1 MLNPNPNTNNNI
13 IMPKVGDKSYP
24 YTPKGK
30 KAAKKA
36 AKRKGLKIMSKKK
49 KGNGS

>member
-1 MLNPNPNTNNNI
+1 MLNHNPNTNNNI
-13 IMPKVGDKSYP
+13 IMPNVGNKSYP

>member
-1 MLNPNPNTNNNI
+1 
-13 IMPKVGDKSYP
+13 MPKVGDKSYP

-36 AKRKGLKIMSKKK
+36 AKKKGLRIMSRTKT
-49 KGNGS
+49 KGY

>member
-1 MLNPNPNTNNNI
+1 MLNHNPNTNNNN

-49 KGNGS
+49 KGKGT